1 MIEEECNTNGNNQTK
16 TMAVHHHPPI
26 EKKHFKKLFIFL
38 FMLAFHPVFSQN
50 VHHKDISTIKSNRAA
65 SNDAITRHDVDGIA
79 KFWLDDFVQ
88 VIGRGVYQTG
98 KDSIM
103 ASWKAL
109 FNSNSQVAYTR
120 NPKEITISDNDTL
133 AWEQGEWIGIHSY
146 SKGGNYAA
154 MWIKR
159 NGNWM
164 LKAELFVSLKANKQQ
179 E

>member
-1 MIEEECNTNGNNQTK
+1 ME
-16 TMAVHHHPPI
+16 VHHHPKV
-26 EKKHFKKLFIFL
+26 EKKNFKEYRKELFIFL
-38 FMLAFHPVFSQN
+38 FMLSFHQAFSQN
-50 VHHKDISTIKSNRAA
+50 THNNDIATIKFNRAA

-98 KDSIM
+98 KDSII

-109 FNSNSQVAYTR
+109 FNSNSQIAYTR
-120 NPKEITISDNDTL
+120 NPEEITISDNDTL

>member
-1 MIEEECNTNGNNQTK
+1 ME
-16 TMAVHHHPPI
+16 VHHHPNV
-26 EKKHFKKLFIFL
+26 EKKNFKEYRRELFIFL
-38 FMLAFHPVFSQN
+38 FMLFFHQAFSQN
-50 VHHKDISTIKSNRAA
+50 THNNDITTIKSNRIA
-65 SNDAITRHDVDGIA
+65 SNDAIARHDVDGIA

-98 KDSIM
+98 KDSII
-103 ASWKAL
+103 ASWEAL
-109 FNSNSQVAYTR
+109 FNSNPQIAYTR
-120 NPKEITISDNDTL
+120 NPDEITISDNDTL
-133 AWEQGEWIGIHSY
+133 AWERGEWTGIHSY

-179 E
+179 

>member
-1 MIEEECNTNGNNQTK
+1 MEL
-16 TMAVHHHPPI
+16 HRHPPT
-26 EKKHFKKLFIFL
+26 EKKNFKEYRKELFIFL
-38 FMLAFHPVFSQN
+38 FILSFHQAFEQN
-50 VHHKDISTIKSNRAA
+50 NTDIATIKSNRAA

-88 VIGRGVYQTG
+88 IIGRGTYQTG
-98 KDSIM
+98 KDSIV

-109 FNSNSQVAYTR
+109 FKSDSQIAYIR
-120 NPKEITISDNDTL
+120 NPEEITISDNDTL
-133 AWEQGEWIGIHSY
+133 AWERGEWIGIHSY

-159 NGNWM
+159 NQNWM

-179 E
+179 